1 MTDEGYFPR
10 GSSVLRMVQEEKSV
24 GLFYGQRALAIG
36 AIAPLNFIGTRRH
49 TRAPDQPFK
58 RLVRT
63 AKMFEAIFF
72 GTRAEADKVLNA
84 VHGMHSRVHGEI
96 PQDEG
101 RFPAGT
107 AYSAFDPEL
116 MLWTV
121 AVAADSARV
130 FYELFVRRLT
140 DGERDALWA
149 DYAHFGELFGMPADV
164 APGSHR
170 EFKTWFDG
178 RVAAAD
184 SFLTAEAARTGK
196 AILLNIPV
204 PATRWGPMRAHNVI
218 QIAMLP
224 PRVRAMY
231 GLEYTPAMQA
241 AFRGLMG
248 FSRAT
253 RPLAPKRL
261 RHGSCN
267 AEFDLVA
274 RTERRLYAS
283 GRPIPGALAPN

>member
-1 MTDEGYFPR
+1 VTDEGYFPR

-63 AKMFEAIFF
+63 AKMFESIFF
-72 GTRAEADKVLNA
+72 GTRKEADKVLNA
-84 VHGMHSRVHGEI
+84 VHGMHSQVHGET
-96 PQDEG
+96 PREEG
-101 RFPAGT
+101 ALPAGT
-107 AYSAFDPEL
+107 PYSAFDPEL

-130 FYELFVRRLT
+130 FYELFVRRLS
-140 DGERDALWA
+140 DGERDELWA
-149 DYAHFGELFGMPADV
+149 DYARFGALFGMPIEV

-170 EFKTWFDG
+170 EFTAWFEG
-178 RVAAAD
+178 RIAAPE
-184 SFLTAEAARTGK
+184 SFLTGEARKTGK
-196 AILLNIPV
+196 AILLDIPV
-204 PATRWGPMRAHNVI
+204 PASRRGAMAVQNLI

-224 PRVRAMY
+224 PRVRELY
-231 GLEYTPAMQA
+231 GIEYTPSMQI
-241 AFRGLMG
+241 AFRGVMG

-261 RHGSCN
+261 RYGSCN
-267 AEFDLVA
+267 TEFDMVA
-274 RTERRLYAS
+274 RTERRLHAS